1 MPPKK
6 TIKWAIVKDIVAG
19 GAVLVRGNMS
29 SSQKGM
35 KIEVQHDVM
44 RDGYFGNKSTD
55 TASVMQQIR
64 ENRQLG
70 VRSHMSRRGV
80 GVSGR
85 RLCVG
90 IPVSHQPSHQ
100 TVKPL
105 PSNAT
110 ARVSA

>member
-70 VRSHMSRRGV
+70 VRSHMSRRG
-80 GVSGR
+80 S
-85 RLCVG
+85 
-90 IPVSHQPSHQ
+90 
-100 TVKPL
+100 
-105 PSNAT
+105 AT
-110 ARVSA
+110 